1 MLQQICP
8 EPSPRHGLDI
18 DHRATGASG
27 PVSKS
32 PALQKSS
39 PASAMIDH
47 SDDDAASE
55 PLLMFDDEQL
65 HEITLS
71 HLQP

>member
-1 MLQQICP
+1 VPNFWPDSIVCFDDTG
-8 EPSPRHGLDI
+8 GLFQYQK
-18 DHRATGASG
+18 G
-27 PVSKS
+27 PLCKVV
-32 PALQKSS
+32 AD
-39 PASAMIDH
+39 SAMIDH